1 MSSSQFVGTSFQEGL
16 KAPHF
21 IDGRLL
27 NAEDLKCDQT
37 STLQRLEWLGQAG
50 GPGIV
55 TGLMAGKSGSSLKIT
70 RGFGFNRMGQVVALS
85 GEDPVIPLA
94 LPASNIE
101 YLDAAQRFSPCQVK
115 STSGETI
122 SGGAYLLT
130 AVPASRFEGLAPVK
144 AATGSNTP
152 PACVAQWEV
161 EGVQFKVIRLD
172 EFDPAI
178 KLNLDLMAN
187 RSLLRSLL
195 AQWCFDTTT
204 IAGLPGNPFD
214 LQRAYGG
221 LALLDSQD
229 LTACDLPLAVFYW
242 TGNQLLFVDPWAVRR
257 RPVRPDGL
265 QNGRMDGREVSWRA
279 FLSDT
284 RVSTGQARFLQFQ
297 EQLDWLSATHDLVAA
312 NFFVALPPVGFVPV
326 SAVSVLKMLRQM
338 AEDGQTDLNKLK
350 ELGIIAA
357 LEERAKTTQ
366 GGFDLVKFWGESVRL
381 RLGLIYGE
389 TVDFTLQRSWYD
401 NVIDLTK
408 SKNQKIQLYLV
419 RENLFD
425 KTVPLYVMFVKSMTP
440 VLWLDSLRPES

>member
-1 MSSSQFVGTSFQEGL
+1 
-16 KAPHF
+16 
-21 IDGRLL
+21 
-27 NAEDLKCDQT
+27 
-37 STLQRLEWLGQAG
+37 
-50 GPGIV
+50 
-55 TGLMAGKSGSSLKIT
+55 
-70 RGFGFNRMGQVVALS
+70 
-85 GEDPVIPLA
+85 
-94 LPASNIE
+94 
-101 YLDAAQRFSPCQVK
+101 
-115 STSGETI
+115 
-122 SGGAYLLT
+122 
-130 AVPASRFEGLAPVK
+130 
-144 AATGSNTP
+144 
-152 PACVAQWEV
+152 
-161 EGVQFKVIRLD
+161 
-172 EFDPAI
+172 
-178 KLNLDLMAN
+178 
-187 RSLLRSLL
+187 
-195 AQWCFDTTT
+195 
-204 IAGLPGNPFD
+204 
-214 LQRAYGG
+214 
-221 LALLDSQD
+221 
-229 LTACDLPLAVFYW
+229 
-242 TGNQLLFVDPWAVRR
+242 
-257 RPVRPDGL
+257 
-265 QNGRMDGREVSWRA
+265 
-279 FLSDT
+279 
-284 RVSTGQARFLQFQ
+284 LQFQ